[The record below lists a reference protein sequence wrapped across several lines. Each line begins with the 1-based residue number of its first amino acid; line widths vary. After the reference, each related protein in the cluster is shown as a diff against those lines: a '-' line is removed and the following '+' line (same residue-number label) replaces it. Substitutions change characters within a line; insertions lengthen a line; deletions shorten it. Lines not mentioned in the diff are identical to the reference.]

1 MMTTPCVHRHGASI
15 LMGESIEA
23 EHAQRICSHSLL
35 NITRQAC
42 IDVRAKERRS
52 KKRVLG
58 SEHITFILNFVG
70 QRQGNHIIGY
80 CAFLFRVLLFH
91 EYKSATII
99 YNLSENCCCTGYIV
113 GMAMRHILPI
123 RAYIRIYLRIFAHY
137 PHHFAFA
144 AYAWPSLVH

>member
-42 IDVRAKERRS
+42 IDVRARERRS

-58 SEHITFILNFVG
+58 SEHITLILNFVG
-70 QRQGNHIIGY
+70 
-80 CAFLFRVLLFH
+80 
-91 EYKSATII
+91 
-99 YNLSENCCCTGYIV
+99 
-113 GMAMRHILPI
+113 
-123 RAYIRIYLRIFAHY
+123 
-137 PHHFAFA
+137 
-144 AYAWPSLVH
+144 